1 MEIVQERVA
10 RLEGR
15 VEEHRD
21 VLNDIRAD
29 MGLRFD
35 AVDRRFEAVDRRF
48 ERMEAKFDHMDDK
61 MTRLFLWAVGIHVT
75 TLTAAAAA
83 ILGAVL
89 SR

>member
-1 MEIVQERVA
+1 MESVEERVA
-10 RLEGR
+10 YVEGR

-21 VLNDIRAD
+21 VLNDIRTTMD
-29 MGLRFD
+29 LRFD

-48 ERMEAKFDHMDDK
+48 ERMEAKFDRMDDK
-61 MTRLFLWAVGIHVT
+61 MTRLFLWGVGIYVT
-75 TLTAAAAA
+75 TLSAAVAA